1 VISVKR
7 LLHVLLF
14 LTSTGAFGVTPSEI
28 VSINSHAIVYLEVEN
43 SAGEMITHGTG
54 FIVSQDGYVLTVN
67 HVKPLAGQQLVAVI
81 GQKSGTKFPVT
92 FRDADENSDI
102 ALWQLPQSA
111 TCRYSVAVSDKDAKV
126 LDRVVA
132 LGFPENEGLAPSP
145 ISITNTTSQLGFY
158 KADGLLSP
166 GNSGGPVFNEAGFA
180 IALVE
185 GGGIPGSQNNDL
197 IPIAPAI
204 ALLKK
209 HSVRA
214 GFDKPVIFADS
225 CYASCRTKENGIESW
240 KSQTE
245 WHDSTG
251 WMDGGSDPVRE
262 CDKLMA
268 ARLVGHSDSEIELF
282 PGTKGRDEDSKK
294 DVLGHVSYMYKCGG
308 TLRSGP
314 IYVQK
319 QSPSCGLWQ

>member
-7 LLHVLLF
+7 LPILLF
-14 LTSTGAFGVTPSEI
+14 LATSSVAFGATPSEI

-43 SAGEMITHGTG
+43 IAGEMVTHGTG

-67 HVKPLAGQQLVAVI
+67 HVKPQAGQQLVAII
-81 GQKSGTKFPVT
+81 GQKSGTKFPLS
-92 FRDADENSDI
+92 FREADENSDV

-111 TCRYSVAVSDKDAKV
+111 TCRYSVALSDKDVSV

-132 LGFPENEGLAPSP
+132 MGFPENEGLAPSP
-145 ISITNTTSQLGFY
+145 ISITNTTSKLGFY

-166 GNSGGPVFNEAGFA
+166 GNSGGPVFNETGFA

-197 IPIAPAI
+197 IPVAPAI

-214 GFDKPVIFADS
+214 GLNKPVIFADS
-225 CYASCRTKENGIESW
+225 CYASCRAKENGIESW
-240 KSQTE
+240 SSQTE

-262 CDKLMA
+262 CAKLMA
-268 ARLVGHSDSEIELF
+268 ARLVGHPDSEIELF